1 MLGALLGAFYLF
13 FLMEVQLVSGPLL
26 SVSCPSWKELLCFTE
41 HLPLP
46 PWHSVS
52 PWPRN
57 DGVGWTHTALETD
70 ETRQANG
77 TVSAT
82 ACHFLIPHLEQA
94 LVDLCPHW
102 AESSISREKL
112 LISEGETAEF
122 KGPNSRSTS
131 PTPTG
136 PTDHSLQTARDPWMG
151 LQFASLHCLKLF
163 ICPQRKPKY
172 LCTKR
177 LHILT
182 VYIVFS
188 WNARLLFPEVIKVH
202 RYCGLKGYDIFSF
215 D

>member
-1 MLGALLGAFYLF
+1 MSGFALPSTPPPAPWH
-13 FLMEVQLVSGPLL
+13 LVS
-26 SVSCPSWKELLCFTE
+26 
-41 HLPLP
+41 

-52 PWPRN
+52 PWSRN
-57 DGVGWTHTALETD
+57 DGMGWTHTALET
-70 ETRQANG
+70 ETRQASG

-82 ACHFLIPHLEQA
+82 TCLSHLAHA

-102 AESSISREKL
+102 AESSISREEL
-112 LISEGETAEF
+112 LMSERETAEF
-122 KGPNSRSTS
+122 KGPNSPSTS

-136 PTDHSLQTARDPWMG
+136 PTDHSLQTARDPWTG
-151 LQFASLHCLKLF
+151 LQFVSPHCLKLF

-188 WNARLLFPEVIKVH
+188 WNARFLFPEVIKVH
-202 RYCGLKGYDIFSF
+202 RYCRLKGYDIFSF